1 MNKTTFHEYVALA
14 SLILE
19 IERSELGETLAD
31 RWAQW
36 HEEHEEG
43 REYLLRDL
51 IDCSGEF
58 TAAWA
63 VVNRIAQDYL
73 RTRRPLPPELAD
85 WLANVLDGTVRRPK
99 PRPKDRCDNANRNHA
114 IVTAVS
120 YLVDKGLNPT
130 RNISRSISKEEEEKK
145 KEKEKEEEEK
155 KKKKKK
161 EKKKKEKKKKEEKE
175 KADFPDCCREGGS
188 ACDVVGEAV
197 HLIYKDSLGYKSIER
212 IWTERVTSGIPLP
225 SRSLLAVVLSPPI
238 EISPIDSSET
248 SYTKLA

>member
-1 MNKTTFHEYVALA
+1 MDKPTFHEYVDLA
-14 SLILE
+14 SCILE
-19 IERSELGETLAD
+19 IERLELGETLAD
-31 RWAQW
+31 RWARW

-99 PRPKDRCDNANRNHA
+99 PRRKDRCDNANRNHA

-155 KKKKKK
+155 KKKK
-161 EKKKKEKKKKEEKE
+161 EKKKKEEKE
-175 KADFPDCCREGGS
+175 KADFPRCCHQGGS
-188 ACDVVGEAV
+188 ACDVVGKAV
-197 HLIYKDSLGYKSIER
+197 YRIFNDSLGYKSMER
-212 IWTERVTSGIPLP
+212 IWTERASSGIPLP
-225 SRSLLAVVLSPPI
+225 SLSLLTVVLSPPI
-238 EISPIDSSET
+238 EISPVDSSES
-248 SYTKLA
+248 SYTKLANE